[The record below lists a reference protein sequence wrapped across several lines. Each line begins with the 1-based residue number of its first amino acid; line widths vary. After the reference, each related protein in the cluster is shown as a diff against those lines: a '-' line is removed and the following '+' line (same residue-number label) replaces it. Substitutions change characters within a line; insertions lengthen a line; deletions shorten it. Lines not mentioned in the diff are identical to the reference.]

1 MLLFTFGLI
10 GSHNLIVLGFWHFL
24 DTLNQVAI
32 LNVLKNFDKCL
43 IHSSESHKVEGV
55 SKGSNSPQAQEF
67 GVMLEVAH
75 YYSTRCAC
83 MQHKSLV
90 SKASVWFRTL
100 SFHFG
105 CCRLIYRYYR
115 FGCYCSTSEAIVQL
129 RHFPG
134 HDFVVI
140 TFVFLQDTLAA
151 KLSTSLLRHSDII
164 PCDKAFYEAG
174 VAAKVR
180 HTISHVSVIFNALN
194 A

>member
-1 MLLFTFGLI
+1 MLLFTFALI

-32 LNVLKNFDKCL
+32 LNVLKNFDKCF
-43 IHSSESHKVEGV
+43 IHSSESLKVEGL

-90 SKASVWFRTL
+90 SEAFVWSRTL
-100 SFHFG
+100 PFDFG
-105 CCRLIYRYYR
+105 CCRLIYGYYR
-115 FGCYCSTSEAIVQL
+115 STSDAIVRF

-140 TFVFLQDTLAA
+140 TFFLTGY
-151 KLSTSLLRHSDII
+151 LSRQIVDLPSTTFRYYSLW
-164 PCDKAFYEAG
+164 
-174 VAAKVR
+174 
-180 HTISHVSVIFNALN
+180 
-194 A
+194 